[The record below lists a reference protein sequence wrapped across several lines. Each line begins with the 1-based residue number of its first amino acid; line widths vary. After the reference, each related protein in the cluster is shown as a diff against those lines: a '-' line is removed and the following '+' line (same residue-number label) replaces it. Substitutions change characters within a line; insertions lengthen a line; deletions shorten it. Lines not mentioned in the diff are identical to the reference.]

1 MKSKDVNTNTC
12 LHYIIQPMRGPVQ
25 SFDDLSKICL
35 QCHRRL
41 TDDEVEAVKREIE
54 HIRMIVKW

>member
-1 MKSKDVNTNTC
+1 MIDAKSDTTC
-12 LHYIIQPMRGPVQ
+12 PHYIIQPMRGPVQ

-41 TDDEVEAVKREIE
+41 TDEEAEAVRREIE
-54 HIRMIVKW
+54 HLRMIAKW